1 MVQEVKSGRLLFNK
15 VACPSFVS
23 GIYDAID
30 RIETAIRRNWER
42 VCEEAELSPVDKN
55 YLWGAFENS

>member
-1 MVQEVKSGRLLFNK
+1 MVQEVKRGRLLFNK

-30 RIETAIRRNWER
+30 RIETAIRGNWER
-42 VCEEAELSPVDKN
+42 VCDSIKN
-55 YLWGAFENS
+55 S